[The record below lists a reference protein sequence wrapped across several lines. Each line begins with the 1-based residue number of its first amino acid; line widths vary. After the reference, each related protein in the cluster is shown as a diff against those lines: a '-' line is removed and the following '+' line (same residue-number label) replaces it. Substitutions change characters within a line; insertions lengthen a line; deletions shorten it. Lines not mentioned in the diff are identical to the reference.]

1 MTAPMPGPGQLD
13 KQSAVVAVAYRYLGL
28 DAHALKQ
35 AVQKALRGGLDA
47 LGVLGLI
54 FGRSG
59 LGGALRVRLGAL
71 GAHLG
76 LGRGFFDRRSLVGD
90 LVLHADDRGGG
101 AYAEEAAL
109 GALDYLDGD
118 VVTLQTQLCESSGQ
132 SLVLGLP
139 GFFKVFNHFTFS
151 CCSPFS
157 SAGASSMGSSTS
169 SGATSSAASGSMAST
184 PSLASAAASV
194 ASSASSGFS

>member
-1 MTAPMPGPGQLD
+1 RALVLDHLGGHLLGQAHKALLALGAVALGVDADVAALFAAAVHGVVGQVLYGVEGLAAAADDRAHARSGQLD

-59 LGGALRVRLGAL
+59 LGGALRARLGAL

-76 LGRGFFDRRSLVGD
+76 LGRG
-90 LVLHADDRGGG
+90 
-101 AYAEEAAL
+101 
-109 GALDYLDGD
+109 
-118 VVTLQTQLCESSGQ
+118 
-132 SLVLGLP
+132 
-139 GFFKVFNHFTFS
+139 
-151 CCSPFS
+151 
-157 SAGASSMGSSTS
+157 
-169 SGATSSAASGSMAST
+169 
-184 PSLASAAASV
+184 
-194 ASSASSGFS
+194 